1 MKERESEFYSI
12 FRGILAYAPILFR
25 KTVYTAKLG
34 EDEMIQVVI
43 VLNKEECLDELIESF
58 MANGISGGTILNSC
72 GMARSLR
79 NKDDNPLFAMIRDFI
94 DADGNGSK
102 VIFMIAEESQI
113 RTISQIVNKVTGGLQ
128 NPNTGIMFC
137 TPVLYIE
144 GLHKNKEKE
153 E

>member
-1 MKERESEFYSI
+1 M
-12 FRGILAYAPILFR
+12 
-25 KTVYTAKLG
+25 V
-34 EDEMIQVVI
+34 QVVI

-58 MANGISGGTILNSC
+58 MASGISGGTILDSY

-79 NKDDNPLFAMIRDFI
+79 NKDDNPLFTMFRDFI

-102 VIFMIAEESQI
+102 IIFMIAEESQI

-144 GLHKNKEKE
+144 GLHKNKETE
-153 E
+153 D

>member
-1 MKERESEFYSI
+1 M
-12 FRGILAYAPILFR
+12 
-25 KTVYTAKLG
+25 V
-34 EDEMIQVVI
+34 QVVI
-43 VLNKEECLDELIESF
+43 VLNKAECLDELIESF
-58 MANGISGGTILNSC
+58 MASGISGGTILDSY

-79 NKDDNPLFAMIRDFI
+79 NKDSNPLFAMFRDFI
-94 DADGNGSK
+94 DANGNGSK
-102 VIFMIAEESQI
+102 IIFMIAEESQI

-153 E
+153 D

>member
-1 MKERESEFYSI
+1 M
-12 FRGILAYAPILFR
+12 
-25 KTVYTAKLG
+25 V
-34 EDEMIQVVI
+34 QVVI

-58 MANGISGGTILNSC
+58 MASGISGGTIL
-72 GMARSLR
+72 
-79 NKDDNPLFAMIRDFI
+79 
-94 DADGNGSK
+94 DGNGSK
-102 VIFMIAEESQI
+102 IIFMIAEESQI

-153 E
+153 D